1 MDKEGDGR
9 GMTRMS
15 QRILITIAAAALSLG
30 IATIQPREACAASL
44 LVDAG
49 TGEVIFADA
58 AHHLWYPASLTKM
71 MTVYVALQEIKVG
84 RLSYDDKI
92 VVSKKAATVSPVR
105 FGLTA
110 GQKIT
115 VRQAINAAIV
125 ASGNDAAVALA
136 EKVGGTEEDFADM
149 MTLAARGIGM
159 TRTTF
164 RNATGLPDANQV
176 TTARD
181 MALLAM
187 ALLRDHP
194 AHYFLF
200 NQRSVTIGG
209 RSRGTVNG
217 ILSSYNGAD
226 GFKTG
231 FTCGSGYN
239 MVASAMRGNRR
250 VIGVVLG
257 SGSRTRRLSEM
268 TKLLDAG
275 FARDVSPNLSLA
287 TLLVAA
293 EDEGSPPTVLMG
305 PACVELDENDTAIA
319 ATAGE
324 GSWDVVLGPYTDKAK
339 AQMAL
344 AEARRQLG
352 TIGSTQTARIF
363 SKPYN
368 GVTQYSA
375 LLENLS
381 QRDAVKTCKAPWAKS
396 LHCQVSDPQDP
407 GNSKVASR

>member
-1 MDKEGDGR
+1 MGWL
-9 GMTRMS
+9 GMTRRS
-15 QRILITIAAAALSLG
+15 RGVLTTIAAAALSLG

-49 TGEVIFADA
+49 TGAIIFADA
-58 AHHLWYPASLTKM
+58 ANHLWYPASLTKM
-71 MTVYVALQEIKVG
+71 MTVYVALREIQVG
-84 RLSYDDKI
+84 RLSFDDKI
-92 VVSKKAATVSPVR
+92 VVSKKAAAVSPVR
-105 FGLTA
+105 FGLVA

-136 EKVGGTEEDFADM
+136 EKVGGTEENFADM

-164 RNATGLPDANQV
+164 RNATGLPDADQV

-194 AHYFLF
+194 AHYSLF
-200 NQRSVTIGG
+200 NQRSVTIAG
-209 RSRGTVNG
+209 RSRATVNG

-239 MVASAMRGNRR
+239 LVASAMRGNRR

-257 SGSRTRRLSEM
+257 SGSRTQRLSEM

-275 FARDVSPNLSLA
+275 FARDVSANISLA
-287 TLLVAA
+287 ALLVVAG
-293 EDEGSPPTVLMG
+293 DEGRPPSVLKG
-305 PACVELDENDTAIA
+305 PACVELGENDTEVA
-319 ATAGE
+319 ATTGV
-324 GSWDVVLGPYTDKAK
+324 GSWDVVFGPYTDKAK

-352 TIGSTQTARIF
+352 TIGSTGTATIS
-363 SKPYN
+363 SKPHN

-375 LLENLS
+375 LIANLT
-381 QRDAVKTCKAPWAKS
+381 QRDAVKACKALWAKI
-396 LHCQVSDPQDP
+396 LHCQALGPQDLR
-407 GNSKVASR
+407 NSKVASR

>member
-1 MDKEGDGR
+1 
-9 GMTRMS
+9 MTRRS
-15 QRILITIAAAALSLG
+15 RGVLTTIAAAALSLG
-30 IATIQPREACAASL
+30 VAAIQPREACAASL

-49 TGEVIFADA
+49 TGAIIFADA
-58 AHHLWYPASLTKM
+58 ANHLWYPASLTKM
-71 MTVYVALQEIKVG
+71 MTVYVALGEIKVG
-84 RLSYDDKI
+84 RLSFDDRI

-105 FGLTA
+105 FGLVA
-110 GQKIT
+110 GEKIT

-136 EKVGGTEEDFADM
+136 EKVGGTEENFADM

-181 MALLAM
+181 MAILAM

-200 NQRSVTIGG
+200 NQRSVTIAG

-239 MVASAMRGNRR
+239 LVASAMRGNRR

-257 SGSRTRRLSEM
+257 SGSRAQRLSEM

-275 FARDVSPNLSLA
+275 FARDVSPSISLA
-287 TLLVAA
+287 ALLVMAG
-293 EDEGSPPTVLMG
+293 DEGRPPTVLMG
-305 PACVELDENDTAIA
+305 PACVELGEDDTEVA
-319 ATAGE
+319 ATTGVD
-324 GSWDVVLGPYTDKAK
+324 SWDVVFGPYTDKAK

-352 TIGSTQTARIF
+352 AIGSTGAATISA
-363 SKPYN
+363 KPHN

-375 LLENLS
+375 LIVNLT
-381 QRDAVKTCKAPWAKS
+381 QRDAVKACKAPWAKN
-396 LHCQVSDPQDP
+396 LHCQALGPQDF

>member
-1 MDKEGDGR
+1 M
-9 GMTRMS
+9 GMTRRS
-15 QRILITIAAAALSLG
+15 RGVLTTIAAAALSLG

-49 TGEVIFADA
+49 TGAIIFADA
-58 AHHLWYPASLTKM
+58 ANHLWYPASLTKM
-71 MTVYVALQEIKVG
+71 MTVYVALGEIKVG
-84 RLSYDDKI
+84 RLSLDDKI

-105 FGLTA
+105 FGLVA
-110 GQKIT
+110 GQNIT
-115 VRQAINAAIV
+115 VRQAVNAAIV
-125 ASGNDAAVALA
+125 TSGNDAAVALA
-136 EKVGGTEEDFADM
+136 EKIGGTEENFADM
-149 MTLAARGIGM
+149 MTLVARSIGM

-164 RNATGLPDANQV
+164 RNATGLPDAHQV

-187 ALLRDHP
+187 ALLHDHP
-194 AHYFLF
+194 THYFLF
-200 NQRSVTIGG
+200 NQRSVTIAG

-239 MVASAMRGNRR
+239 LVASALRGNRR

-257 SGSRTRRLSEM
+257 SGSRAQRLSEM

-275 FARDVSPNLSLA
+275 FARDVSPNISLA
-287 TLLVAA
+287 ALLVVA
-293 EDEGSPPTVLMG
+293 EDEGKPPTVLMG
-305 PACVELDENDTAIA
+305 PACVELGENDTEVAAI
-319 ATAGE
+319 TGV
-324 GSWDVVLGPYTDKAK
+324 GSWDVVFGPYPDKAK

-344 AEARRQLG
+344 AEARRQLD
-352 TIGSTQTARIF
+352 TIGSTGTATIS
-363 SKPYN
+363 SKPHN

-375 LLENLS
+375 LIVNLT
-381 QRDAVKTCKAPWAKS
+381 QRVAVKACKAPWAKN
-396 LHCQVSDPQDP
+396 LHCQVLGPRDLGSR
-407 GNSKVASR
+407 KVASR